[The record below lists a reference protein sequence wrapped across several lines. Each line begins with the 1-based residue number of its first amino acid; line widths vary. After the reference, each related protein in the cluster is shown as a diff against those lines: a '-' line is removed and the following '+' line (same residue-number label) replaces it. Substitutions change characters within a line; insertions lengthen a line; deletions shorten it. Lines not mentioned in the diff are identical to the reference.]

1 MVATQVN
8 FDIKI
13 SMKATLIRSHVF
25 LYGGEHIKPGEK
37 NFRPE
42 LFKLEDGKSQ
52 FINMTPYYPLM
63 YHAAI
68 PTMNCGKY
76 FTSTGKPVRGYVRPV
91 HKGRI
96 QRIELTSSLFE

>member
-1 MVATQVN
+1 
-8 FDIKI
+8 
-13 SMKATLIRSHVF
+13 MKATLIRSHVF

-68 PTMNCGKY
+68 PTMNCGESFRLLCRPEVEL
-76 FTSTGKPVRGYVRPV
+76 FTGSKHRQDLYLKRRV
-91 HKGRI
+91 
-96 QRIELTSSLFE
+96 

>member
-1 MVATQVN
+1 
-8 FDIKI
+8 
-13 SMKATLIRSHVF
+13 MKATLIRSHVF

-76 FTSTGKPVRGYVRPV
+76 SMSTGQAVSCYVRPV
-91 HKGRI
+91 HRI

>member
-1 MVATQVN
+1 MN
-8 FDIKI
+8 FGIEN

-68 PTMNCGKY
+68 PTMNCGK
-76 FTSTGKPVRGYVRPV
+76 FHRPPFDR
-91 HKGRI
+91 K
-96 QRIELTSSLFE
+96 LSS